1 MLKILMKLAGA
12 VMILAAIASCKKDEK
27 EDFGVPNIGV
37 NTSSVNFSEAEGQQT
52 VKILSSRDWT
62 AEIDYAVEVEDDW
75 LVVTPASGSASH
87 DSVEVVLSV
96 LSNSAED
103 RSATVTFNA
112 GAVSANVTVFQKGEI
127 AKEYTPI
134 SDVRAL
140 WTGESETVS
149 ITIEG
154 TISGTVIS
162 NVDLNNSS
170 SKRNIIIQD
179 ETAGIMLRL
188 EKDEE
193 SFKRGDVIELDVN
206 GLSLEQY
213 AGLLQINNVPN
224 ADVRK
229 IRSDAMPEAKVI
241 SAAELMTGDYE
252 SQYVAVQDVQVVES
266 DLGKTFS
273 MSDSEGTSI
282 NIESRTGERFVIRT
296 SQYATEL
303 AKVKVPEGSGTLK
316 GIAQCFYETMQ
327 IVLSSTEDYAD
338 MQGERFE
345 SAEPEGGVIGD
356 YNTWSKVGP
365 LASFSDDFSSVASA
379 NQQYI
384 NDNWLFYSNAGTNV
398 NDGFK
403 TGTYDSDKYIQI
415 APYNASVDEVVAFA
429 LPPKANMT
437 EANPK
442 TFSFR
447 KALYH
452 LDDGGDDSKM
462 EVVVSTNFTGDFT
475 SATWTVVKDVS
486 FPEGA
491 ERNQWIEETIDLS
504 DYASESALCI
514 ALRYTGKANT
524 YRIDNVAFGSG
535 ENVDPDPQPGEL
547 VDIADVRALYQ
558 GSNVTVSE
566 DWYIRATVISNVD
579 LNNGSSKK
587 NIVMQ
592 DETAGIMVRLT
603 QDEEAFKLGDVVE
616 VNIQGQSLENFK
628 GLIQLNNVPNANIS
642 KVSDGTVPEPK
653 NITAAQLISGDY
665 ESQYVAVSDVQVVA
679 EDLGKTFVMNN
690 SNTSITFESRTGE
703 TFDLFTSR
711 WAESLKSVQVP
722 EGSGTLKGI
731 AGISNDTYQISLTS
745 TDDYAGLTGERFG
758 EAAYTFSINPTSQ
771 RVSSE
776 EGSFDITVTSNVAWT
791 VSSDNSAFTVN
802 PTSGNGN
809 GTVTV
814 QYTANTGAS
823 ERTATITVS
832 TTDEN
837 IVNKTLTCSV
847 TQSAQGASTDEP
859 VVATIAEVLAAEVND
874 NVWYQITGMITNIE
888 NTSYGNFTIEDET
901 GSIYVYGL
909 TAEKV
914 DKNDQSFSTLGLSEG
929 DILTLVGTR
938 DEHYG
943 DPQVGGPAYYISH
956 EEGELPEN
964 PGLISGTAG
973 DGIYSSTIDLTQAS
987 VNADDEKW
995 YNYTFNVNGGDYPAI
1010 KLGTGSA
1017 PGSYSFNL
1025 GKAGSST
1032 LTMYAIAWNGDKT
1045 NALVKISG
1053 GGTINGLSEVELD
1066 CQTNTGL
1073 AGTPTTLPIEF
1084 GSNDFYTMTI
1094 EGATENTVITVTTEG
1109 MVDNRIGFTGV
1120 NVK

>member
-1 MLKILMKLAGA
+1 
-12 VMILAAIASCKKDEK
+12 MILAAIASCKKDEK

-62 AEIDYAVEVEDDW
+62 VEIDYAVEVEDDW

-96 LSNSAED
+96 LANSAED
-103 RSATVTFNA
+103 RSASVTFNA

-229 IRSDAMPEAKVI
+229 VRSDAMPEAKVI

-524 YRIDNVAFGSG
+524 YRIDDVAFGSG

-592 DETAGIMVRLT
+592 DGTAGIMVRLT

-616 VNIQGQSLENFK
+616 VNIQGQSLENFN

-690 SNTSITFESRTGE
+690 GNTSITFESRTGE

-722 EGSGTLKGI
+722 EGSGILKGV
-731 AGISNDTYQISLTS
+731 AGINNDTYQISLTS

-814 QYTANTGAS
+814 QYTANTDAS

-837 IVNKTLTCSV
+837 IANKTLTCSV

-859 VVATIAEVLAAEVND
+859 IVATVAEVLAAEVND

-901 GSIYVYGL
+901 GSIYVWGL

-956 EEGELPEN
+956 EEGELPDN
-964 PGLISGTAG
+964 PALISGTAG
-973 DGIYSSTIDLTQAS
+973 DGIYSSTIDLTQPS
-987 VNADDEKW
+987 VNADDKKW
-995 YNYTFNVNGGDYPAI
+995 YNYTFTVNGEDYPAI
-1010 KLGTGSA
+1010 KLGTGND

-1045 NALVKISG
+1045 HALVKISG

-1073 AGTPTTLPIEF
+1073 AGSETRLSIEF
-1084 GSNDFYTMTI
+1084 GTNDFYTMTI

-1109 MVDNRIGFTGV
+1109 MADNRIGFTGV

>member
-12 VMILAAIASCKKDEK
+12 VMILAAIVSCKEEK

-62 AEIDYAVEVEDDW
+62 VEIDYAVEVEDDW

-96 LSNSAED
+96 LANSAED
-103 RSATVTFNA
+103 RSASVTFNA

-229 IRSDAMPEAKVI
+229 VRSDAMPEAKVI

-403 TGTYDSDKYIQI
+403 TGTYDSDKYIQV

-452 LDDGGDDSKM
+452 LDEGGDDSKM
-462 EVVVSTNFTGDFT
+462 EVVVSTDFAGDFM

-514 ALRYTGKANT
+514 ALRYTGKSNT
-524 YRIDNVAFGSG
+524 YRIDDVAFGSG
-535 ENVDPDPQPGEL
+535 EN
-547 VDIADVRALYQ
+547 Q
-558 GSNVTVSE
+558 G
-566 DWYIRATVISNVD
+566 
-579 LNNGSSKK
+579 G
-587 NIVMQ
+587 
-592 DETAGIMVRLT
+592 G
-603 QDEEAFKLGDVVE
+603 
-616 VNIQGQSLENFK
+616 
-628 GLIQLNNVPNANIS
+628 
-642 KVSDGTVPEPK
+642 
-653 NITAAQLISGDY
+653 
-665 ESQYVAVSDVQVVA
+665 
-679 EDLGKTFVMNN
+679 
-690 SNTSITFESRTGE
+690 
-703 TFDLFTSR
+703 
-711 WAESLKSVQVP
+711 
-722 EGSGTLKGI
+722 
-731 AGISNDTYQISLTS
+731 
-745 TDDYAGLTGERFG
+745 
-758 EAAYTFSINPTSQ
+758 
-771 RVSSE
+771 
-776 EGSFDITVTSNVAWT
+776 
-791 VSSDNSAFTVN
+791 
-802 PTSGNGN
+802 
-809 GTVTV
+809 
-814 QYTANTGAS
+814 
-823 ERTATITVS
+823 
-832 TTDEN
+832 
-837 IVNKTLTCSV
+837 
-847 TQSAQGASTDEP
+847 DEP
-859 VVATIAEVLAAEVND
+859 DDPTVKEVTIEEFIAAEVSD
-874 NVWYQITGMITNIE
+874 NVWYQLTGTILSIDNDY
-888 NTSYGNFTIEDET
+888 YGNITIQDET
-901 GSIYVYGL
+901 GSVYVYGL
-909 TAEKV
+909 TKTKV
-914 DKNDQSFSTLGLSEG
+914 DKNDNSFSSIGLSEG
-929 DILTLVGTR
+929 DIVTLVGTR
-938 DEHYG
+938 DEHNG
-943 DPQVGGPAYYISH
+943 EAQVGGPAYYISH
-956 EEGELPEN
+956 EEGELPDD
-964 PGLISGTAG
+964 PALIEGTAG
-973 DGIYSSTIDLTQAS
+973 DGVYEGNIDLSQPSAVSTDAKCEAS
-987 VNADDEKW
+987 TFVIDGEK
-995 YNYTFNVNGGDYPAI
+995 YIGM
-1010 KLGTGSA
+1010 KLGTSKA
-1017 PGSYSFNL
+1017 AGSYSFNL
-1025 GKAGSST
+1025 GMTGSAT
-1032 LTMYAIAWNGDKT
+1032 LTMYAVAWNNNKT
-1045 NALVKISG
+1045 HAKVKISG
-1053 GGTINGLSEVELD
+1053 GGTINGFSEVELD
-1066 CQTNTGL
+1066 CQTN
-1073 AGTPTTLPIEF
+1073 AGFSNNEPFTIEF
-1084 GSNDFYTMTI
+1084 GSNDFYTMNI
-1094 EGATENTVITVTTEG
+1094 EGATSSTVITVTTEG
-1109 MVDNRIGFTGV
+1109 MSKTRVGFLGV

>member
-12 VMILAAIASCKKDEK
+12 VMILAAIVSCKEEK

-62 AEIDYAVEVEDDW
+62 VEIDYAVEVEDDW

-96 LSNSAED
+96 LANSAED
-103 RSATVTFNA
+103 RSASVTFNA

-229 IRSDAMPEAKVI
+229 VRSDAMPEAKVI

-303 AKVKVPEGSGTLK
+303 AKVEVPEGSGTLK

-338 MQGERFE
+338 MQEERFE

-403 TGTYDSDKYIQI
+403 TGTYDSDKYIQV
-415 APYNASVDEVVAFA
+415 APYNASIDEVIAFA
-429 LPPKANMT
+429 LPPRADMTKAD
-437 EANPK
+437 PK

-452 LDDGGDDSKM
+452 LDEGGDDSKM
-462 EVVVSTNFTGDFT
+462 EVVVSTDFAGDFM
-475 SATWTVVKDVS
+475 SATWTVVKDVT

-514 ALRYTGKANT
+514 ALRYTGKSNT
-524 YRIDNVAFGSG
+524 YRIDDVAFGSG
-535 ENVDPDPQPGEL
+535 ENQGGGEDPDP
-547 VDIADVRALYQ
+547 
-558 GSNVTVSE
+558 
-566 DWYIRATVISNVD
+566 
-579 LNNGSSKK
+579 
-587 NIVMQ
+587 
-592 DETAGIMVRLT
+592 
-603 QDEEAFKLGDVVE
+603 
-616 VNIQGQSLENFK
+616 
-628 GLIQLNNVPNANIS
+628 
-642 KVSDGTVPEPK
+642 
-653 NITAAQLISGDY
+653 
-665 ESQYVAVSDVQVVA
+665 
-679 EDLGKTFVMNN
+679 
-690 SNTSITFESRTGE
+690 
-703 TFDLFTSR
+703 
-711 WAESLKSVQVP
+711 
-722 EGSGTLKGI
+722 
-731 AGISNDTYQISLTS
+731 
-745 TDDYAGLTGERFG
+745 
-758 EAAYTFSINPTSQ
+758 
-771 RVSSE
+771 
-776 EGSFDITVTSNVAWT
+776 
-791 VSSDNSAFTVN
+791 
-802 PTSGNGN
+802 
-809 GTVTV
+809 
-814 QYTANTGAS
+814 
-823 ERTATITVS
+823 
-832 TTDEN
+832 
-837 IVNKTLTCSV
+837 
-847 TQSAQGASTDEP
+847 DEP
-859 VVATIAEVLAAEVND
+859 GDLKVATIAEFLAAEPGD
-874 NVWYQITGMITNIE
+874 GVWYQLTGKITSIDNE
-888 NTSYGNFTIEDET
+888 YYGNITIEDNT
-901 GSIYVYGL
+901 GSVYVYGL
-909 TAEKV
+909 TKTKV
-914 DKNDQSFSTLGLSEG
+914 DKNDNSFSSIGLSEG
-929 DILTLVGTR
+929 DIVTLAGTR
-938 DEHYG
+938 TSYNDQ
-943 DPQVGGPAYYISH
+943 PQVGGPAYYISH
-956 EEGELPEN
+956 EEGELPDD
-964 PGLISGTAG
+964 PALIEGTAG
-973 DGIYSSTIDLTQAS
+973 DGVYEGNIDLSQPSAVSTDDKCVAS
-987 VNADDEKW
+987 
-995 YNYTFNVNGGDYPAI
+995 TFVIDGEEYIGM
-1010 KLGTGSA
+1010 KLGTSKA
-1017 PGSYSFNL
+1017 AGSYSFNL
-1025 GKAGSST
+1025 GMTGSAT
-1032 LTMYAIAWNGDKT
+1032 LTMYAVAWNNNKT
-1045 NALVKISG
+1045 HAKVKISG
-1053 GGTINGLSEVELD
+1053 GGTINGFSEVELD
-1066 CQTNTGL
+1066 CQTN
-1073 AGTPTTLPIEF
+1073 AGFSNNEPFTIEF
-1084 GSNDFYTMTI
+1084 GSNDFYTMNI
-1094 EGATENTVITVTTEG
+1094 EGATSSTVITVTTEG
-1109 MVDNRIGFTGV
+1109 MSKTRVGFLGV